1 MFAFF
6 GLGVQELIIL
16 MILGV
21 LLCAPVAIVFMFLNA
36 NRPKPDD
43 RLADLEEENRRLRER
58 LDEAGK

>member
-6 GLGVQELIIL
+6 GLGVQELIVL
-16 MILGV
+16 FILGA
-21 LLCAPVAIVFMFLNA
+21 LLCVPAVVVFVVLRA